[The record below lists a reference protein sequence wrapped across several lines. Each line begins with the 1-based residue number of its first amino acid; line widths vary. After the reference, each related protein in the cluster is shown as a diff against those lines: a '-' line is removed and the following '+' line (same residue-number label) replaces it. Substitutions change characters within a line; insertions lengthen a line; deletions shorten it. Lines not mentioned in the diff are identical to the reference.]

1 METLKSRQSN
11 QMNVRMVK
19 LGFLAKS
26 SYKTKPSIISLIF
39 RRLWVILCVSNSE
52 FWILLKYVITKLYPK
67 MVLDNL

>member
-1 METLKSRQSN
+1 
-11 QMNVRMVK
+11 MNVRMVK

-26 SYKTKPSIISLIF
+26 SYKTKPPISSLIF

-52 FWILLKYVITKLYPK
+52 FWILLKYVITKLNPK